1 MSEAIEK
8 KKFSGI
14 EIWKFLNEIP
24 AGTMFIPLVIS
35 AIIVTISIHSGLGMS
50 LWDYLGDPMKSLFG
64 PSGQMLVIGLMLF
77 CTGTMITGHDFI
89 EIGERGIWIILAR
102 LIPAYAISAFV
113 FTYFGP
119 NGFAGIDAVT
129 LTCCLTSA
137 NAALYMGII
146 QPYADDADRG
156 TFPIMLI
163 FSMPLLPFI
172 FLSYFGSGGGDAT
185 SQIMQVFS
193 LLIPFLLGIVLGN
206 LDPKIKQVFKGGNT
220 ILLPFLGFQFGS
232 TIDLVKAFKGE
243 IIVVAVL
250 LTAIYWAVTIII
262 PFIVGRYVLKR
273 PGYASMGSTA
283 LAGVSLIL
291 PAMVASFTFGDQLG
305 SDITANSVSILAFVL
320 LITNVLSPFFTK
332 WTMNSYFEH
341 HKVDAQRVFSVT
353 HPELLAAVY
362 DENGNYRNH
371 HHNHDVFARIF
382 RKRSHNEDDTLVQVS
397 TLNALMEGDYRGSKT
412 VKEILKDTDTGV
424 GTYNGL
430 DGEAIIYK
438 GHAYVGRATGEV
450 TEMGPDET
458 FAFSCTTRFD
468 ESVHEAE
475 LSFDSIEDLKVKLDK
490 YLDSH
495 NYFFMIKMEG
505 LFNVRIR
512 SCFKQDEPYEPLYKV
527 ATDQRE
533 FEYNDIEG
541 SVVGIFSPNY
551 VEGMNLPGW
560 HIHFLSRD
568 FKKGGHILKIT
579 GNRIKIK
586 VNKLQAWKV
595 LMPEDP
601 NFSQW
606 NLKEDLKAKTEA
618 VEGATKK

>member
-1 MSEAIEK
+1 MIEAREK
-8 KKFSGI
+8 KTLPGVQ
-14 EIWKFLNEIP
+14 IWKFLNEIP
-24 AGTMFIPLVIS
+24 AGTMFIPLIIS
-35 AIIVTISIHSGLGMS
+35 AIVVTLSVHSGLGMS

-102 LIPAYAISAFV
+102 LIPAYAISALVFV
-113 FTYFGP
+113 YFGP
-119 NGFAGIDAVT
+119 KGFAGIDAIT
-129 LTCCLTSA
+129 LVCCLTSA

-146 QPYADDADRG
+146 QPYADEPDRG

-172 FLSYFGSGGGDAT
+172 FLSYFGSGSGSVT

-193 LLIPFLLGIVLGN
+193 LLIPFILGIILGN

-232 TIDLVKAFKGE
+232 TIDLVKAFQKE
-243 IIVVAVL
+243 IIIVAIL
-250 LTAIYWAVTIII
+250 LTAIYWAVTIVI
-262 PFIVGRYVLKR
+262 PFIVDRYVLKR
-273 PGYASMGSTA
+273 PGYAAMGSTA
-283 LAGVSLIL
+283 LAGVSLVL
-291 PAMVASFTFGDQLG
+291 PAMVATFSFDGQLG
-305 SDITANSVSILAFVL
+305 SVVAVNTVSILAFVL

-332 WTMNSYFEH
+332 WTMNSYFQN
-341 HKVDAQRVFSVT
+341 HKADAKLVFSET

-362 DENGNYRNH
+362 DEDGNYRNH
-371 HHNHDVFARIF
+371 HHNHEIF
-382 RKRSHNEDDTLVQVS
+382 RKIFHARSHNEDGTLIQVS

-412 VKEILKDTDTGV
+412 VKEILKDTDTGI

-450 TEMGPDET
+450 TEMGPEET
-458 FAFSCTTRFD
+458 FAFSITTRFD
-468 ESVHEAE
+468 ESVEE
-475 LSFDSIEDLKVKLDK
+475 GEISFESIDDLKAKLEK
-490 YLDSH
+490 HLDSH

-505 LFNVRIR
+505 KFNVRVR
-512 SCFKQDEPYEPLYKV
+512 SCFKQTEPYEPLYKV

-533 FEYNDIEG
+533 FEYHDVEG
-541 SVVGIFSPNY
+541 TVVGVYSPNY

-568 FKKGGHILKIT
+568 FKQGGHILKVE
-579 GNRIKIK
+579 GSNVKIK

-601 NFSQW
+601 DFSQW

-618 VEGATKK
+618 VEGVAKK